1 MSSSPVS
8 SDSSDRLVVV
18 RPSPLNAEA
27 PSAALGDVVT
37 PTPLAYVRSNFPTP
51 ALDADGHRVAVCG
64 AVARP
69 SAVDV
74 AALRTMPQRTVVTTM
89 ECAGNDRATM
99 RPLPAGEPW
108 QSGAVST
115 ARWTG
120 VPLRD
125 VLEACGVT
133 PDAVEVVATGADAG
147 PRDDAPDGCTVPFAR
162 ALPLADALAPDTLLA
177 LAMNDAPLPPE
188 HGAPV
193 RLVVPGWYGMASV
206 KWVARLD
213 VRTTPFD
220 GYFQRR
226 RYVYDTPD
234 GVDPVARM
242 RVKSV
247 IVAPGD
253 EARVRPGR
261 TRFWGWA
268 WSGDGAIAA
277 VEVAVDGDGAW
288 QRAGLETPASPH
300 AWTRWSLDVELAPG
314 RHLVRARATDASG
327 ATQPDVAPWNR
338 LGYGNNAVRPILV
351 DARDEG

>member
-1 MSSSPVS
+1 MSSS
-8 SDSSDRLVVV
+8 SDSDPSERLVVV

-27 PSAALGDVVT
+27 PAAALDSAVT

-51 ALDADGHRVAVCG
+51 ALDAEWHCIQICG
-64 AVARP
+64 AVERAT
-69 SAVDV
+69 AVEV
-74 AALRTMPQRTVVTTM
+74 ATLRAMPQRTVVTTM

-125 VLEACGVT
+125 VLAACGVR

-147 PRDDAPDGCTVPFAR
+147 PRDDAPDDREVVFAR

-177 LAMNDAPLPPE
+177 LAMNGTPLPPE

-193 RLVVPGWYGMASV
+193 RLIVPGWYGMASV
-206 KWVARLD
+206 KWLARLD
-213 VRTTPFD
+213 VRTTPFE

-226 RYVYDTPD
+226 RYVYDSDD
-234 GVDPVARM
+234 GVAPVARM

-247 IVAPGD
+247 IVEPG
-253 EARVRPGR
+253 EGARVRPGR

-268 WSGDGAIAA
+268 WSGDGAIDA

-288 QRAGLETPASPH
+288 QRAGLEAPTSAH
-300 AWTRWSLDVELAPG
+300 AWTRWSLDVDLAPG
-314 RHLVRARATDASG
+314 RHLVRVRATDATG
-327 ATQPDVAPWNR
+327 AVQPDVAPWNR

-351 DARDEG
+351 DATDEG